1 MKHIAV
7 ITLIILCLCVLP
19 ASAVILEVTV
29 KGTVS
34 ALDRE
39 NNTLTIADPARY
51 GCNYPPA
58 GAPVCSYTPMANATL
73 TGTVPA
79 ESAFGVFSR
88 GDTIVATSLGGT
100 GETWITLAKTSGTTV
115 PDEYVTDIVG
125 DPSTIPMPL
134 AGNYGLDLVTEPDC
148 TTCTGTTCT
157 AKLSFVRVMSGT
169 TLLLGQDL
177 APGHA
182 MTYNGRNDGS
192 SVAVTF
198 IKGQASSS
206 SCAGRTRHDD
216 DRPAGDLGVYRPRGP
231 ADRIKY
237 AGSQYHDPA
246 GSDDAGHCPAHPHKI
261 RHAPGR
267 GDRGARPRGN
277 PWGFPKGITNIPIPP
292 GHPAQILFSFPPVF
306 WQTGRTGPA
315 ATGDRGG
322 MFTGTKGIGEPEPG
336 ANTGGHST
344 F

>member
-1 MKHIAV
+1 M
-7 ITLIILCLCVLP
+7 
-19 ASAVILEVTV
+19 
-29 KGTVS
+29 
-34 ALDRE
+34 
-39 NNTLTIADPARY
+39 
-51 GCNYPPA
+51 
-58 GAPVCSYTPMANATL
+58 
-73 TGTVPA
+73 
-79 ESAFGVFSR
+79 VFSGRAGQASGIYSHER
-88 GDTIVATSLGGT
+88 GTIRSPFFPSIKIGNIPISLGGT

-206 SCAGRTRHDD
+206 SCAGRTGMMMTGPQAISVYIVHAVPPIGSSMPAVSTTTPPEVTMPAIA
-216 DRPAGDLGVYRPRGP
+216 RPTPTKSGMLPAVAIGALALVVILGVSRR
-231 ADRIKY
+231 
-237 AGSQYHDPA
+237 
-246 GSDDAGHCPAHPHKI
+246 
-261 RHAPGR
+261 
-267 GDRGARPRGN
+267 
-277 PWGFPKGITNIPIPP
+277 
-292 GHPAQILFSFPPVF
+292 
-306 WQTGRTGPA
+306 
-315 ATGDRGG
+315 
-322 MFTGTKGIGEPEPG
+322 E
-336 ANTGGHST
+336 
-344 F
+344 